1 MHSEPT
7 PNTSAAETS
16 AQTAATGTSVVA
28 ERLTAR
34 ERRVLELIAL
44 GYTNEQ
50 IAAELA
56 FSLST
61 IKADIGSIL
70 RKLGAR
76 NRAGAVA
83 LASRFGIFGQTFA

>member
-1 MHSEPT
+1 MDGAEESSMHSEPVG
-7 PNTSAAETS
+7 
-16 AQTAATGTSVVA
+16 TAAPSGVATSTA
-28 ERLTAR
+28 DRLTAR
-34 ERRVLELIAL
+34 ERRVLEFVAL

-83 LASRFGIFGQTFA
+83 LASHLGVLGPKFA